1 MDLGEMDMSSTDVLV
16 RDEVKA
22 IAPYNAGL
30 TIDEVRSRYG
40 ADRISK
46 LGSNENPLGPSPSV
60 QAAIGRALGS
70 VNIYPDPSGSDL
82 RLAIAR
88 HLDVGADRI
97 VLGNG
102 SEDLLGV
109 ICRTVVRPGDTVVT
123 LYPSFPLHEDY
134 ALMMGA
140 SVQRIDLKD
149 DLSIDVSGLVDAVAA
164 GPRMVMFAN
173 PMNPAG
179 AWLTKDEMRRVV
191 AALRPGTL
199 LVVDEAYVEYAAG
212 GDYADAAELLRGI
225 DGAWISLRTF
235 SKAWGLAGLRIG
247 YALLGSAALGTFLDR
262 VRTPFNTNLIAQVA
276 ARAALDDPEHV
287 AGVVELAIAER
298 TRVAAALE
306 TLGFRVVPS
315 KGNFLFFDC
324 REPATAFCE
333 RLLRKGI
340 IVKPWKQAGYET
352 FVRVSIGAAE
362 DNGRFLDAVSGP

>member
-1 MDLGEMDMSSTDVLV
+1 MDMSSTDVLV

-46 LGSNENPLGPSPSV
+46 LGSNENPLGPSPGV
-60 QAAIGRALGS
+60 QAAIGRALGA

-82 RLAIAR
+82 RSAIAR

-109 ICRTVVRPGDTVVT
+109 ICRMVVRPGDTVVT

-134 ALMMGA
+134 AVMMGG
-140 SVQRIDLKD
+140 SVQRINLRD
-149 DLSIDVSGLVDAVAA
+149 DLSIDVAGLVDAVAA

-179 AWLTKDEMRRVV
+179 AWLTKDEMQRVV

-262 VRTPFNTNLIAQVA
+262 VRTPFNTNLLAQAA

-287 AGVVELAIAER
+287 ARVVELAVAER
-298 TRVAAALE
+298 DRVAAALDA
-306 TLGFRVVPS
+306 LGFRFVPS

-324 REPATAFCE
+324 GEPATAFCE
-333 RLLRKGI
+333 RLLRKGV

-362 DNGRFLDAVSGP
+362 DNDRFLDAVSGS